1 MQLQKRRAM
10 RKLSVVAAV
19 ARLVDDLAAFFGQNV
34 HQLVR
39 LLRVRQKVNVT
50 QHTPGRLTIVA
61 RRGHTL

>member
-1 MQLQKRRAM
+1 MQLQNRRTM

-39 LLRVRQKVNVT
+39 LLRVRQKVNIP
-50 QHTPGRLTIVA
+50 QHAPGGFTIVA

>member
-1 MQLQKRRAM
+1 M

-39 LLRVRQKVNVT
+39 LCRVRQKVDVT
-50 QHTPGRLTIVA
+50 QHAPGRLTIVA
-61 RRGHTL
+61 RSGHAL